1 MKTLSP
7 PVEVALT
14 RKATL
19 LECLLAAVAS
29 GALLAFA
36 LPPFDVPLLGFVA
49 LAPMMAA
56 VLRASAI
63 PALICTLLTGIVSG
77 AVMTAFLSGIGDG
90 FGSPTLALAYFAV
103 FGAAMWFPLMGAR
116 VLGAGRS
123 RTKIATFSSAI
134 ASWQRSATPVCLPM
148 VRRASRRG
156 SILSQTVMRL
166 CSSGSCESSAGCAVA
181 CSQHE
186 TTTSIHTH
194 LQTSPPP

>member
-7 PVEVALT
+7 PVEVASI

-63 PALICTLLTGIVSG
+63 PALVSTLLTGIVAG
-77 AVMTAFLSGIGDG
+77 TVMTAFLSGIGDG

-116 VLGAGRS
+116 VLGAGR
-123 RTKIATFSSAI
+123 TGAVVLASAR
-134 ASWQRSATPVCLPM
+134 W
-148 VRRASRRG
+148 
-156 SILSQTVMRL
+156 
-166 CSSGSCESSAGCAVA
+166 A
-181 CSQHE
+181 C
-186 TTTSIHTH
+186 
-194 LQTSPPP
+194 